1 MKNILCISTSSIITL
16 SVLAGV
22 LVLLIV
28 AFCIAVPFKT
38 WWSALWAGA
47 HISARKLSS
56 LKWRKLDYK
65 TLANCFI
72 KAKKSNLPISFD
84 ELEGH
89 MLAGGNV
96 VGLVDGMILACSS
109 DVVLSFDTAKA
120 IDLAGLSISK
130 VVNDAI
136 KPKVIKTDEIRA
148 ITCDGRELKVVMS
161 VSLKGNL
168 SNVIGGA
175 GEEVILAR
183 VTEGV
188 LSVLGGAKSH
198 LDLLQNPDLISKS
211 IMAKGFPKNCA
222 FDVLSVDTKSVD
234 LGRDLV
240 AEKRLEQ
247 DKRERAL
254 ALSKAEEERLLAVAK
269 TEEMKARAEELNA
282 EKIQAEAEIPKA
294 LIKAFEEGKVGVMDY
309 YKLQNMIADTN
320 MRNTITKDYVK
331 PKDKDDD
338 DDDDFFDFTD

>member
-1 MKNILCISTSSIITL
+1 MSTSSIITL
-16 SVLAGV
+16 SILAGA
-22 LVLLIV
+22 V
-28 AFCIAVPFKT
+28 ALCIIIFCIAVPFKT

-65 TLANCFI
+65 TLATCFI

-89 MLAGGNV
+89 MLTGGNV

-109 DVVLSFDTAKA
+109 DVVLSLDTAKA
-120 IDLAGLSISK
+120 IDLAGLSVGK
-130 VVNDAI
+130 VVNDVI
-136 KPKVIKTDEIRA
+136 KPKVIKTDEIKA
-148 ITCDGRELKVVMS
+148 VTCDGREIKVVMS
-161 VSLKGNL
+161 VSLKGNI
-168 SNVIGGA
+168 SNAVGGA
-175 GEEVILAR
+175 GEDVILSR

-188 LSVLGGAKSH
+188 LSAIGGAKSH
-198 LDLLQNPDLISKS
+198 NDLLQNPDLISKS

-222 FDVLSVDTKSVD
+222 FDVISVDTKSVD

-240 AEKRLEQ
+240 AEKQQEQ
-247 DKRERAL
+247 DKRQRAL

-309 YKLQNMIADTN
+309 YKLQNVIADTN
-320 MRNTITKDYVK
+320 MRNTITKDYIK
-331 PKDKDDD
+331 PKEKDDD